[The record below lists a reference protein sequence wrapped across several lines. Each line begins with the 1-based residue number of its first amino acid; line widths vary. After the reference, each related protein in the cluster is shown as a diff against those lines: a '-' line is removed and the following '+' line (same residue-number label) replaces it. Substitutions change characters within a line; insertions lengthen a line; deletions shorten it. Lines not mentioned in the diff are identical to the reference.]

1 MIVYG
6 GPVPILP
13 AEIERR
19 LTAFQQA
26 LRAAAI
32 DCALLIEAS
41 DLVYLTGVMA
51 DAHLLVPADGEPI
64 LLVRRSLERVQA
76 DSPLEDVRP
85 FRSFKELPPLLTELG
100 ARRIGLE
107 LDVLPAARYLRY
119 RDLLP
124 DAELVDVS
132 DVLAGVRAV
141 KSTWEL
147 TMIGKA
153 AGQVAAAFAA
163 APALVAEQPTDR
175 AIQIELEHL
184 MRQAG
189 HQGPLRFRG
198 LNGQMFYGAVLAGPD
213 GAIAP
218 WADTPLGG
226 PGPSAAVG
234 KGPGGWEIRDGDAVT
249 VDLVGGWEGYLADA
263 TRTFFRGTPNPQ
275 LAEALA
281 VCESILAALEELMV
295 PGTPAEQLY
304 LRGLELATEAGFGDH
319 WMGHGPGRVRFV
331 GHGVGLEINERPF
344 LAQGFSDPLAFGNV
358 IAVEP
363 KLVFPGLGAV
373 GVENTYA
380 VDREG
385 PVRLT

>member
-1 MIVYG
+1 M
-6 GPVPILP
+6 PILP

-153 AGQVAAAFAA
+153 AEQVAAAFVA

-234 KGPGGWEIRDGDAVT
+234 KGPSGWEIRDGDAVT

-344 LAQGFSDPLAFGNV
+344 LAQGFTDPLAFGNV

-380 VDREG
+380 VDRDG
-385 PVRLT
+385 PIRLT

>member
-1 MIVYG
+1 MT
-6 GPVPILP
+6 ILP
-13 AEIERR
+13 SEIERR
-19 LTAFQQA
+19 IVGFQQV
-26 LRAAAI
+26 LRAAEI
-32 DCALLIEAS
+32 DCALLVEAS
-41 DLVYLTGVMA
+41 DLIYLTGVMA
-51 DAHLLVPADGEPI
+51 DAHLLVPANDDPI

-76 DSPLEDVRP
+76 ESPIEDVRP
-85 FRSFKELPPLLTELG
+85 FRSFKELPPLIAELG
-100 ARRIGLE
+100 AKRVGLE
-107 LDVLPAARYLRY
+107 LDVLPAGQYLRY

-124 DAELVDVS
+124 AVDLVDVS
-132 DVLAGVRAV
+132 MALAGVRAV

-147 TMIGKA
+147 KMIGIA
-153 AGQVAAAFAA
+153 AEQVAAAFAA
-163 APALVAEQPTDR
+163 APAAVAELPTDL
-175 AIQIELEHL
+175 AIHIELEHV
-184 MRQAG
+184 MRKAG

-234 KGPGGWEIRDGDAVT
+234 KGPGGWQICDGNAVT
-249 VDLVGGWEGYLADA
+249 VDLVGGWHGYLADA
-263 TRTFFRGTPNPQ
+263 TRTFFRGTPNSQ

-281 VCESILAALEELMV
+281 VCESILKALEELMR
-295 PGTPAEQLY
+295 PGVPAEDLY

-319 WMGHGPGRVRFV
+319 WMGHGAGRVRFV

-344 LAQGFSDPLAFGNV
+344 LAQGFSAPLEFGNV

-373 GVENTYA
+373 GVENTYV
-380 VDREG
+380 VDRDG
-385 PVRLT
+385 PVQLT

>member
-1 MIVYG
+1 M
-6 GPVPILP
+6 PILP

-153 AGQVAAAFAA
+153 AEQVAAAFAA

-234 KGPGGWEIRDGDAVT
+234 KGPSGWEIRDGDAVT

-344 LAQGFSDPLAFGNV
+344 LAQGFTDPLAFGNV
-358 IAVEP
+358 LAVEP

-380 VDREG
+380 VDRDG
-385 PVRLT
+385 PIRLT

>member
-1 MIVYG
+1 MT
-6 GPVPILP
+6 ILP

-32 DCALLIEAS
+32 DCALLIEAR

-51 DAHLLVPADGEPI
+51 DAHLLVPADGDPI

-85 FRSFKELPPLLTELG
+85 FRSLKELPPLLTDLG

-153 AGQVAAAFAA
+153 AEQVAAAFAA
-163 APALVAEQPTDR
+163 APALVVEQPTDR

-184 MRQAG
+184 MRRAG

-281 VCESILAALEELMV
+281 VCEAILAALEELMV

-380 VDREG
+380 VDRDG
-385 PVRLT
+385 PIRLT

>member
-1 MIVYG
+1 VS
-6 GPVPILP
+6 
-13 AEIERR
+13 
-19 LTAFQQA
+19 FQKA
-26 LRAAAI
+26 LRAADI
-32 DCALLIEAS
+32 ECALLIEAS
-41 DLVYLTGVMA
+41 DLIYLTGVMA
-51 DAHLLVPADGEPI
+51 DAHLLVPAADDPI

-76 DSPLEDVRP
+76 ESPIEDVRP
-85 FRSFKELPPLLTELG
+85 FRSFKDLPPLIAELG

-124 DAELVDVS
+124 EAELVDVS
-132 DVLAGVRAV
+132 EVLAGVRAV

-147 TMIGKA
+147 KMIGKA
-153 AGQVAAAFAA
+153 AEQVAAAFAA
-163 APALVAEQPTDR
+163 APAAVAELPTDL
-175 AIQIELEHL
+175 AIHIELEHL

-213 GAIAP
+213 GAVAP

-234 KGPGGWEIRDGDAVT
+234 KGPGGWEIREGDSVT

-281 VCESILAALEELMV
+281 VCESILTSLEELMR
-295 PGTPAEQLY
+295 PGVPAEDLY
-304 LRGLELATEAGFGDH
+304 LRGLELATDAGFGDH

-344 LAQGFSDPLAFGNV
+344 LAQGFSAPLEFGNV

-373 GVENTYA
+373 GIENTYV
-380 VDREG
+380 VDRDG
-385 PVRLT
+385 PVQLT

>member
-1 MIVYG
+1 MT
-6 GPVPILP
+6 ILP

-51 DAHLLVPADGEPI
+51 DAHLLVPADGDPI

-85 FRSFKELPPLLTELG
+85 FRSLKELPPLLTDLG

-153 AGQVAAAFAA
+153 AEQVAAAFAA
-163 APALVAEQPTDR
+163 APALVVEQPTDR

-184 MRQAG
+184 MRRAG

-281 VCESILAALEELMV
+281 VCEAILAALEELMV

-304 LRGLELATEAGFGDH
+304 LRGLELATDAGFGDH

-380 VDREG
+380 VDRDG
-385 PVRLT
+385 PIRLT

>member
-1 MIVYG
+1 M
-6 GPVPILP
+6 PILP

-100 ARRIGLE
+100 AQRIGLE

-153 AGQVAAAFAA
+153 AEQVAAAFVA

-344 LAQGFSDPLAFGNV
+344 LAQGFTDPLAFGNV

-380 VDREG
+380 VDRDG
-385 PVRLT
+385 PIRLT

>member
-1 MIVYG
+1 VT
-6 GPVPILP
+6 ILP

-51 DAHLLVPADGEPI
+51 DAHLLVPADGDPI

-85 FRSFKELPPLLTELG
+85 FRSLKELPPLLTDLG

-153 AGQVAAAFAA
+153 AEQVAAAFAA

-281 VCESILAALEELMV
+281 VCEAILAALEELMV

-304 LRGLELATEAGFGDH
+304 LRGLELATDAGFGDH

-380 VDREG
+380 VDRDG
-385 PVRLT
+385 PIRLT

>member
-1 MIVYG
+1 M
-6 GPVPILP
+6 PILP

-100 ARRIGLE
+100 AQRIGLE

-132 DVLAGVRAV
+132 DVVAGVRAV

-153 AGQVAAAFAA
+153 AEQVAAAFAA

-234 KGPGGWEIRDGDAVT
+234 KGPSGWEIRDGDAVT

-344 LAQGFSDPLAFGNV
+344 LAQGFTDPLAFGNV

-380 VDREG
+380 VDRDG
-385 PVRLT
+385 PIRLT

>member
-1 MIVYG
+1 
-6 GPVPILP
+6 VPILP

-153 AGQVAAAFAA
+153 AEQVAAAFAA

-234 KGPGGWEIRDGDAVT
+234 KGPSGWEIRDGDAVT

-344 LAQGFSDPLAFGNV
+344 LAQGFTDPLAFGNV

-380 VDREG
+380 VDRDG
-385 PVRLT
+385 PIRLT

>member
-1 MIVYG
+1 M
-6 GPVPILP
+6 PILP

-100 ARRIGLE
+100 AQRIGLE

-153 AGQVAAAFAA
+153 AEQVAAAFVA

-234 KGPGGWEIRDGDAVT
+234 KGPSGWEIRDGDAVT

-344 LAQGFSDPLAFGNV
+344 LAQGFADPLAFGNV

-380 VDREG
+380 VDRDG
-385 PVRLT
+385 PIRLT

>member
-1 MIVYG
+1 MS
-6 GPVPILP
+6 VP
-13 AEIERR
+13 ANEIARR
-19 LTAFQQA
+19 LTAF
-26 LRAAAI
+26 RAA
-32 DCALLIEAS
+32 LVEAS
-41 DLVYLTGVMA
+41 IDAALIVEATDLIYLTGVMA
-51 DAHLLVPADGEPI
+51 DAHLLVPANDDPI

-76 DSPLEDVRP
+76 ESPLEDVRP
-85 FRSFKELPPLLTELG
+85 FRSFKELPPLIAELG
-100 ARRIGLE
+100 AKRVGLE
-107 LDVLPAARYLRY
+107 LDVLPAGQYLRY

-124 DAELVDVS
+124 DVDLVDVS
-132 DVLAGVRAV
+132 MALAGVRAV

-147 TMIGKA
+147 AMISKA
-153 AGQVAAAFAA
+153 AEQVAAAFAA
-163 APALVAEQPTDR
+163 APALVAEQSTDH

-213 GAIAP
+213 GAVAP

-234 KGPGGWEIRDGDAVT
+234 KGPGGWEIRDGDSVT

-281 VCESILAALEELMV
+281 VCESILAALEELMR
-295 PGTPAEQLY
+295 PGVPAEDLY

-344 LAQGFSDPLAFGNV
+344 LAQGFSAPLEFGNV

-363 KLVFPGLGAV
+363 KLVFPGVGAV
-373 GVENTYA
+373 GV
-380 VDREG
+380 DRNDGELG
-385 PVRLT
+385 AGDPRGRLVGLE

>member
-1 MIVYG
+1 MSV
-6 GPVPILP
+6 PVN
-13 AEIERR
+13 EIARR
-19 LTAFQQA
+19 LTAF
-26 LRAAAI
+26 RAA
-32 DCALLIEAS
+32 LVEAS
-41 DLVYLTGVMA
+41 IDAALIVEATDLIYLTGVMA
-51 DAHLLVPADGEPI
+51 DAHLLVPANDDPI

-76 DSPLEDVRP
+76 ESPLEDVRP
-85 FRSFKELPPLLTELG
+85 FRSFKELPPLIAELG
-100 ARRIGLE
+100 AKRVGLE
-107 LDVLPAARYLRY
+107 LDVLPAGQYLRY

-124 DAELVDVS
+124 DVDLVDVS
-132 DVLAGVRAV
+132 MALAGVRAV

-147 TMIGKA
+147 AMISKA
-153 AGQVAAAFAA
+153 AEQVAAAFAA
-163 APALVAEQPTDR
+163 APAMVAEQSTDR

-213 GAIAP
+213 GAVAP

-234 KGPGGWEIRDGDAVT
+234 KGPGGWEIRDGDSVT

-281 VCESILAALEELMV
+281 ECESILAALEELMR
-295 PGTPAEQLY
+295 PGVTAEDLY

-344 LAQGFSDPLAFGNV
+344 LAQGFSAPLEFGNV

-363 KLVFPGLGAV
+363 KLVFPGVGAV
-373 GVENTYA
+373 GVENTYV
-380 VDREG
+380 VDRDG
-385 PVRLT
+385 PVQLT

>member
-1 MIVYG
+1 MT
-6 GPVPILP
+6 ILP

-51 DAHLLVPADGEPI
+51 DAHLLVPADGDPI

-85 FRSFKELPPLLTELG
+85 FRSLKELPPLLTDLG

-153 AGQVAAAFAA
+153 AEQVAAAFAA

-281 VCESILAALEELMV
+281 VCEAILAALEELMV
-295 PGTPAEQLY
+295 PGTPVEQLY

-380 VDREG
+380 VDRDG
-385 PVRLT
+385 PIRLT

>member
-1 MIVYG
+1 VT
-6 GPVPILP
+6 ILP

-51 DAHLLVPADGEPI
+51 DAHLLVPADGDPI

-85 FRSFKELPPLLTELG
+85 FRSLKELPPLLTDLG

-153 AGQVAAAFAA
+153 AEQVAAAFAA
-163 APALVAEQPTDR
+163 APALVVEQPTDR

-184 MRQAG
+184 MRRAG

-281 VCESILAALEELMV
+281 VCEAILAALEELMV

-304 LRGLELATEAGFGDH
+304 LRGLELATEAGFGDP

-380 VDREG
+380 VDRDG
-385 PVRLT
+385 PIRLT

>member
-1 MIVYG
+1 M
-6 GPVPILP
+6 PILP

-41 DLVYLTGVMA
+41 DLVYLTGVMD

-153 AGQVAAAFAA
+153 AEQVAAAFVA

-234 KGPGGWEIRDGDAVT
+234 KGPSGWEIRDGDAVT

-344 LAQGFSDPLAFGNV
+344 LAQGFTDPLAFGNV

-380 VDREG
+380 VDRDG
-385 PVRLT
+385 PIRLT

>member
-1 MIVYG
+1 M
-6 GPVPILP
+6 PILP

-132 DVLAGVRAV
+132 DVVAGVRAV

-153 AGQVAAAFAA
+153 AEQVAAAFAA

-234 KGPGGWEIRDGDAVT
+234 KGPSGWEIRDGDAVT

-344 LAQGFSDPLAFGNV
+344 LAQGFTDPLAFGNV

-380 VDREG
+380 VDRDG

>member
-1 MIVYG
+1 M
-6 GPVPILP
+6 PILP

-153 AGQVAAAFAA
+153 AEQVAAAFAA

-234 KGPGGWEIRDGDAVT
+234 KGPSGWEIRDGDAVT

-304 LRGLELATEAGFGDH
+304 LRGLELATEAGCGDH

-344 LAQGFSDPLAFGNV
+344 LAQGFTDPLAFGNV

-380 VDREG
+380 VDRDG
-385 PVRLT
+385 PIRLT

>member
-1 MIVYG
+1 VT
-6 GPVPILP
+6 ILP

-51 DAHLLVPADGEPI
+51 DAHLLVPADGDPI

-85 FRSFKELPPLLTELG
+85 FRSLKELPPLLTDLG

-153 AGQVAAAFAA
+153 AEQVAAAFAA
-163 APALVAEQPTDR
+163 APALVVEQPTDR

-184 MRQAG
+184 MRRAG

-281 VCESILAALEELMV
+281 VCEAILAALEELMV

-380 VDREG
+380 VDRDG
-385 PVRLT
+385 PIRLT

>member
-1 MIVYG
+1 VT
-6 GPVPILP
+6 ILP

-51 DAHLLVPADGEPI
+51 DAHLLVPADGDPI

-85 FRSFKELPPLLTELG
+85 FRSLKELPPLLTDLG

-153 AGQVAAAFAA
+153 AEQVAAAFAA
-163 APALVAEQPTDR
+163 APALVVEQPTDR

-184 MRQAG
+184 MRRAG

-281 VCESILAALEELMV
+281 VCEAILAALEELMV

-304 LRGLELATEAGFGDH
+304 LRGLELATDAGFGDH

-380 VDREG
+380 VDRDG
-385 PVRLT
+385 PIRLT

>member
-1 MIVYG
+1 
-6 GPVPILP
+6 VPILP

-132 DVLAGVRAV
+132 DVVAGVRAV

-153 AGQVAAAFAA
+153 AEQVAAAFVA

-234 KGPGGWEIRDGDAVT
+234 KGPSGWEIRDGDAVT

-344 LAQGFSDPLAFGNV
+344 LAQGFTDPLAFGNV

-380 VDREG
+380 VDRDG
-385 PVRLT
+385 PIRLT

>member
-234 KGPGGWEIRDGDAVT
+234 KA
-249 VDLVGGWEGYLADA
+249 ADRS
-263 TRTFFRGTPNPQ
+263 T
-275 LAEALA
+275 
-281 VCESILAALEELMV
+281 
-295 PGTPAEQLY
+295 
-304 LRGLELATEAGFGDH
+304 
-319 WMGHGPGRVRFV
+319 
-331 GHGVGLEINERPF
+331 
-344 LAQGFSDPLAFGNV
+344 V
-358 IAVEP
+358 IA
-363 KLVFPGLGAV
+363 
-373 GVENTYA
+373 
-380 VDREG
+380 
-385 PVRLT
+385 

>member
-1 MIVYG
+1 MH
-6 GPVPILP
+6 ILP

-19 LTAFQQA
+19 VVAFQHA
-26 LRAAAI
+26 LRAAEI

-51 DAHLLVPADGEPI
+51 DAHLLVPAHDDPI
-64 LLVRRSLERVQA
+64 VLVRRSLERVQA
-76 DSPLEDVRP
+76 ESPLEDVRP
-85 FRSFKELPPLLTELG
+85 FRSFKELPPLLAELG

-124 DAELVDVS
+124 DAELVDVG

-147 TMIGKA
+147 KMIGKA
-153 AGQVAAAFAA
+153 AEQVAAAFAA

-213 GAIAP
+213 GAVAP

-234 KGPGGWEIRDGDAVT
+234 KGPAGWEIRDGDAVT

-281 VCESILAALEELMV
+281 VCEAILADLETLMV

-344 LAQGFSDPLAFGNV
+344 LAQGFTEPLAFGNV

-373 GVENTYA
+373 GVENTYV
-380 VDREG
+380 VDRDG
-385 PVRLT
+385 PVQLT

>member
-363 KLVFPGLGAV
+363 KLVFPGPGAV

>member
-1 MIVYG
+1 MT
-6 GPVPILP
+6 ILP

-51 DAHLLVPADGEPI
+51 DAHLLVPADGDPI

-85 FRSFKELPPLLTELG
+85 FRSLKELPPLLTELG

-153 AGQVAAAFAA
+153 AEQVAAAFAA
-163 APALVAEQPTDR
+163 APALVVEQPTDR

-184 MRQAG
+184 MRRAG

-281 VCESILAALEELMV
+281 VCEAILAALEELMV

-380 VDREG
+380 VDRDG
-385 PVRLT
+385 PIRLT

>member
-1 MIVYG
+1 
-6 GPVPILP
+6 VPILP

-100 ARRIGLE
+100 AQRIGLE

-132 DVLAGVRAV
+132 DVVAGVRAV

-153 AGQVAAAFAA
+153 AEQVAAAFVA

-344 LAQGFSDPLAFGNV
+344 LAQGFTDPLAFGNV

-380 VDREG
+380 VDRDG
-385 PVRLT
+385 PIRLT

>member
-1 MIVYG
+1 
-6 GPVPILP
+6 VPILP

-85 FRSFKELPPLLTELG
+85 FRLFKELPPLLTELG

-153 AGQVAAAFAA
+153 AEQVAAAFAA

-380 VDREG
+380 VDRDG

>member
-1 MIVYG
+1 MS
-6 GPVPILP
+6 VP
-13 AEIERR
+13 ANEIARR
-19 LTAFQQA
+19 LTAF
-26 LRAAAI
+26 RAA
-32 DCALLIEAS
+32 LVEAS
-41 DLVYLTGVMA
+41 IDAALIVEATDLIYLTGVMA
-51 DAHLLVPADGEPI
+51 DAHLLVPANDDPI

-76 DSPLEDVRP
+76 ESPLEDVRP
-85 FRSFKELPPLLTELG
+85 FRSFKELPPLIAELG
-100 ARRIGLE
+100 AKRVGLE
-107 LDVLPAARYLRY
+107 LDVLPAGQYLRY

-124 DAELVDVS
+124 DVDLVDVS
-132 DVLAGVRAV
+132 MALAGVRAV

-147 TMIGKA
+147 AMISKA
-153 AGQVAAAFAA
+153 AEQVAAAFAA
-163 APALVAEQPTDR
+163 APALVAERSTDR

-213 GAIAP
+213 GAVAP

-234 KGPGGWEIRDGDAVT
+234 KGPGGWEIRDGDSVT

-263 TRTFFRGTPNPQ
+263 TRTFFRGTPNPL

-281 VCESILAALEELMV
+281 VCETILTELEELMR
-295 PGTPAEQLY
+295 PGVTAEDLY

-344 LAQGFSDPLAFGNV
+344 LAQGFSAPLEFGNV

-363 KLVFPGLGAV
+363 KLVFPGVGAV
-373 GVENTYA
+373 GVENTYV
-380 VDREG
+380 VDRDG
-385 PVRLT
+385 PVQLT

>member
-1 MIVYG
+1 M
-6 GPVPILP
+6 PVLP

-19 LTAFQQA
+19 LAAFQQA

-32 DCALLIEAS
+32 DCAVLIEAS

-51 DAHLLVPADGEPI
+51 DAHLLVPADGDPV

-76 DSPLEDVRP
+76 ESPLADVRP
-85 FRSFKELPPLLTELG
+85 FRSFKELPPLLAELG

-119 RDLLP
+119 RELLP
-124 DAELVDVS
+124 AAEFVDAAA
-132 DVLAGVRAV
+132 VLAGVRAV

-147 TMIGKA
+147 QMIGRA
-153 AGQVAAAFAA
+153 AEQVAAAFAA

-184 MRQAG
+184 MRKAG

-213 GAIAP
+213 AAIAP

-234 KGPGGWEIRDGDAVT
+234 KGPGGWALRDGDAVT

-263 TRTFFRGTPNPQ
+263 TRTFFRGAPHPR

-281 VCESILAALEELMV
+281 VCESILAALEELMRPGV
-295 PGTPAEQLY
+295 PCEQLY
-304 LRGLELATEAGFGDH
+304 LRGLELATAAGYGDH
-319 WMGHGPGRVRFV
+319 WMGFGPGRVRFV
-331 GHGVGLEINERPF
+331 GHGIGLEINECPF
-344 LAQGFSDPLAFGNV
+344 LAQGFAEPLAFGNV

-373 GVENTYA
+373 GVENTYV
-380 VDREG
+380 VDRDG
-385 PVRLT
+385 PYRLT